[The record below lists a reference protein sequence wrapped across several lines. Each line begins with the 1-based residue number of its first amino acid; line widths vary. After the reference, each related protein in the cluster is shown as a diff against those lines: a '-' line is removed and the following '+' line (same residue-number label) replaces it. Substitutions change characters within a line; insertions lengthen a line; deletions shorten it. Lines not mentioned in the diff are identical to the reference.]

1 MSRVIGVPFKKGDPR
16 INKTGR
22 GKGSIGIP
30 DLLRRIGKETITAKD
45 GRKLTKIEAVMAMVY
60 KNAIEGHAWAVEF
73 IASYTEGKPTQKV
86 NFEQEGQPL
95 IVQFVK
101 AGDAPAN
108 KSPSKAI

>member
-1 MSRVIGVPFKKGDPR
+1 MSKVPGIPFKKGDPR
-16 INKTGR
+16 INKNGR
-22 GKGSIGIP
+22 GKGSVSIP
-30 DLLRRIGKETITAKD
+30 DLLRRIGNETITAKD
-45 GRKLTKIEAVMAMVY
+45 GRKLTKLEAVMTMVY

-101 AGDAPAN
+101 ADHAPAN
-108 KSPSKAI
+108 KTPA